1 MKNQT
6 TPRKK
11 GQEGG
16 FTLVELIMVIVVIGI
31 LAAMAL
37 PRFGNVSTGA
47 TTASQALTSTSE
59 ASLTECR
66 SKFDLTDTAAGGGLE
81 QADNICGTVG
91 VNINNNASP

>member
-1 MKNQT
+1 MKTQT
-6 TPRKK
+6 PSRKK
-11 GQEGG
+11 GQESG

-37 PRFGNVSTGA
+37 PRFGNVQTGA
-47 TTASQALTSTSE
+47 TDASQSLQATSE

-66 SKFDLTDTAAGGGLE
+66 SKFDLTDTSAGGGLE

-91 VNINNNASP
+91 NNINNN